1 MSEPSRKPLV
11 IVSVFLFGKPAWEI
25 ELEGATVDLELLGAI
40 ASCGQ
45 ELDRWLTR
53 VAEFGKKLLD
63 KGWDGSGALYDIDF
77 YKEISLKD
85 AEKELQALGIEPDEV
100 TIREDEEDWEG
111 GPYGE

>member
-25 ELEGATVDLELLGAI
+25 GLEGATVDLELLGAI
-40 ASCGQ
+40 VSCGQ

-77 YKEISLKD
+77 YKAISLKD

-100 TIREDEEDWEG
+100 TIREDEESLEG
-111 GPYGE
+111 EHYGE